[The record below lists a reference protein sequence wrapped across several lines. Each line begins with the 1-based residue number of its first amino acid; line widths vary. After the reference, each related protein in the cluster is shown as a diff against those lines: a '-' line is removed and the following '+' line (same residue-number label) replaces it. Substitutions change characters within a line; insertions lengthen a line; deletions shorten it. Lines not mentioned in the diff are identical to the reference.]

1 MLTDLHACL
10 ILPQYSSS
18 SSIKIKYAALL
29 IIKAIKLIAH
39 REQLQSIQQHIFLSW
54 DNSSY
59 IVILPKR
66 WICIKY
72 LCKFRT
78 YDIEWLEVK
87 PSVRDLSPGAPVL
100 MEEQFTRQSSLPKL
114 LCFVIEQ
121 LMEALLIQRAFRRL
135 PTSFLRRPGVLLKT
149 QHEECHW

>member
-66 WICIKY
+66 
-72 LCKFRT
+72 
-78 YDIEWLEVK
+78 
-87 PSVRDLSPGAPVL
+87 
-100 MEEQFTRQSSLPKL
+100 
-114 LCFVIEQ
+114 
-121 LMEALLIQRAFRRL
+121 
-135 PTSFLRRPGVLLKT
+135 
-149 QHEECHW
+149 